1 MGLSYTDPQS
11 PLYHAD
17 WQYAKVL
24 GSVGG
29 TIMTVA
35 ALMFF
40 IVFFATLL
48 SRSAQVGALEL
59 IVSEP
64 YHDEQV
70 PAVQSFTPWLAGTAL
85 LLIIAYAPPIAQT
98 LRSNFPGA
106 RPFTPDSPLP
116 ISAPPNP

>member
-1 MGLSYTDPQS
+1 MPCIWTLGIMSFSTGLFIGGAGGEPRRTNMGLSYTDPQS

-35 ALMFF
+35 ALLFF
-40 IVFFATLL
+40 
-48 SRSAQVGALEL
+48 
-59 IVSEP
+59 
-64 YHDEQV
+64 
-70 PAVQSFTPWLAGTAL
+70 
-85 LLIIAYAPPIAQT
+85 IAYAPPSAQT